1 MIEEELLVV
10 HELNVVKL
18 VEDPSK
24 GGEDHLPSVVAV
36 VVVQKLVACIPVLK
50 EVVAV
55 VDDRLVVVEEALLLV
70 KLQEVVECEVKP
82 EVAEEVPYS
91 VVLVVAECAVVGEV
105 LAVVAHTLNVVMM
118 AEHQKSEEDPLVVV
132 EEEVHLPFA
141 VVAASEDQMLVEAC
155 VLLPVLEIEMA
166 EEVVVLPVLGR
177 TVHPALE
184 MFVTAEE
191 GEH

>member
-10 HELNVVKL
+10 HELNAVKL

-24 GGEDHLPSVVAV
+24 GEEDHLPSVVAV

-55 VDDRLVVVEEALLLV
+55 VDDRLVVEEEALLLV

-82 EVAEEVPYS
+82 KVAEEVPYS
-91 VVLVVAECAVVGEV
+91 VVLVVAECAVVGE
-105 LAVVAHTLNVVMM
+105 AVVAHTSNVVMM

-141 VVAASEDQMLVEAC
+141 VVAASEDQMLVEEAC

-166 EEVVVLPVLGR
+166 EEVVVLPVLGK
-177 TVHPALE
+177 TVHPAPE
-184 MFVTAEE
+184 MFVAAEE

>member
-1 MIEEELLVV
+1 MIEEELPVV

-24 GGEDHLPSVVAV
+24 GEGDHLPSVVDV

-55 VDDRLVVVEEALLLV
+55 VDDRLVEEEEALFLV
-70 KLQEVVECEVKP
+70 KLQELVECEVKP

-105 LAVVAHTLNVVMM
+105 LTVVVHTSNVVMM
-118 AEHQKSEEDPLVVV
+118 AEHQKPEEDRLVVV

-141 VVAASEDQMLVEAC
+141 VVAASEILVEAC
-155 VLLPVLEIEMA
+155 ALLPVLEIETV

-177 TVHPALE
+177 TAHSVPE
-184 MFVTAEE
+184 MFEAAEE

>member
-1 MIEEELLVV
+1 
-10 HELNVVKL
+10 
-18 VEDPSK
+18 
-24 GGEDHLPSVVAV
+24 VVAV

-55 VDDRLVVVEEALLLV
+55 VDDPQVVVEEALLLV

-91 VVLVVAECAVVGEV
+91 VVLVAECAVVVMV
-105 LAVVAHTLNVVMM
+105 LTVVAHISNVVMM
-118 AEHQKSEEDPLVVV
+118 EHQKSEKDPLVVV
-132 EEEVHLPFA
+132 EEEAHLPFA
-141 VVAASEDQMLVEAC
+141 VVAASEDQMLLEEAC

-177 TVHPALE
+177 TVHLVPE
-184 MFVTAEE
+184 MFVAAEE